1 MPNVTTVCDEQIT
14 KRGLWKE
21 MYTIWDVTITKI
33 DISSFKGGLKSEIQ
47 KRKNNSVM
55 DVE

>member
-1 MPNVTTVCDEQIT
+1 MPNVSTVCDEQIT

-47 KRKNNSVM
+47 KRKK
-55 DVE
+55 E